1 MFRVW
6 LLVINTNHSHSQI
19 YYPIVCCCCCCELWW
34 TVIIPWSATHISHTC
49 LAYFFLYFYCSNT
62 IFVITMKEKRQ
73 RRVTF
78 FLPAII
84 LMLIYFFSFIPV
96 NVNCLSRTHTYTQ
109 PSLTTRRQT
118 GPYGALLFLFFL
130 LELSYGFLSLSIY
143 IHSQLFFFCPILFF
157 FLFAWIIRA
166 GDEESTFASIRR

>member
-1 MFRVW
+1 
-6 LLVINTNHSHSQI
+6 
-19 YYPIVCCCCCCELWW
+19 
-34 TVIIPWSATHISHTC
+34 
-49 LAYFFLYFYCSNT
+49 
-62 IFVITMKEKRQ
+62 MKEKRQ

-157 FLFAWIIRA
+157 FCLLGSFGPETKNQPSRVFDDKQVKERASVSHIIYACHPLEVSSASEKKKLKDQKNANALF
-166 GDEESTFASIRR
+166 S